1 MKFIIKESQLD
12 IIMTDYLN
20 TWIENKNVSNH
31 MDFIQISQ
39 KTGYDDNDWTDWM
52 EYDFS
57 DGRLWINNEF
67 KRFMSDLFAMSVL
80 DIIPFLT
87 KWFENKFNVDVE
99 YTE

>member
-1 MKFIIKESQLD
+1 
-12 IIMTDYLN
+12 
-20 TWIENKNVSNH
+20 
-31 MDFIQISQ
+31 
-39 KTGYDDNDWTDWM
+39 M

-87 KWFENKFNVDVE
+87 KWFENKFNVNVE

>member
-12 IIMTDYLN
+12 ILMTDYLN

>member
-12 IIMTDYLN
+12 ILMAEYLN
-20 TWIENKNVSNH
+20 TWIENKHISNQH
-31 MDFIQISQ
+31 NFIIISR
-39 KTGYDDNDWTDWM
+39 KTEYDDEWTDWM

-87 KWFENKFNVDVE
+87 KWFENKFNVNVE

>member
-12 IIMTDYLN
+12 ILMTEYLN
-20 TWIENKNVSNH
+20 TWIENKHISNQNN
-31 MDFIQISQ
+31 FIVISR
-39 KTGYDDNDWTDWM
+39 KTEFDDEWTDLM
-52 EYDFS
+52 EYDFT
-57 DGRLWINNEF
+57 DARLWINNEF

-87 KWFENKFNVDVE
+87 KWFENKFNVNVE

>member
-12 IIMTDYLN
+12 ILMTDYLN

-87 KWFENKFNVDVE
+87 KWFENKFNVNVE